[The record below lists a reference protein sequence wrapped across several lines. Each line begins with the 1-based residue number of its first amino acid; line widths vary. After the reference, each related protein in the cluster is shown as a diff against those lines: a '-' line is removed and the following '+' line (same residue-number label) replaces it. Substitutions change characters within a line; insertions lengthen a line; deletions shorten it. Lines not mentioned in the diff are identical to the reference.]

1 MKKIIAVAGLG
12 AAVAIG
18 SLVGAGTA
26 NASTAGFESVVY
38 SDTGYS
44 GSSVVSLGYTTCDA
58 ITTFRQTGMPP
69 AGAMGAVGGIYLDSG
84 ISSHDSAYI
93 LAASVTELCPSNYS
107 YVMAGVDGVP
117 DSSGTTVA

>member
-58 ITTFRQTGMPP
+58 ITTFRQTACRQPGQWVPSE
-69 AGAMGAVGGIYLDSG
+69 AST
-84 ISSHDSAYI
+84 ST
-93 LAASVTELCPSNYS
+93 AASPPTTPRT
-107 YVMAGVDGVP
+107 
-117 DSSGTTVA
+117 SSRPA